1 MPQHI
6 DQVHELLSKT
16 GLQRKS
22 GNIFTQVT
30 KLYLQESITS
40 WV

>member
-1 MPQHI
+1 MLHHI

-22 GNIFTQVT
+22 GNIIYSGYET
-30 KLYLQESITS
+30 LNCD
-40 WV
+40 